1 MFTDWFN
8 GVERAATSGMPPN
21 TAMTSLD
28 ERGYKLWE
36 RTDLSSHTEQ
46 ILRSLMLSNNTAGS
60 EPGKAGLL
68 DSALNNFL
76 NMETHKVYDAYKDP

>member
-1 MFTDWFN
+1 
-8 GVERAATSGMPPN
+8 MPPN

-46 ILRSLMLSNNTAGS
+46 SNNTAGS

>member
-8 GVERAATSGMPPN
+8 GLERAATSGMPPN
-21 TAMTSLD
+21 MAMTSLD

-46 ILRSLMLSNNTAGS
+46 SNNTAGS